1 MASAEI
7 ASAATG
13 AAPVRGWHRARIAE
27 VVTETADAR
36 SYVLAVPAA
45 VRERFDYR
53 AGQFLTFRVTVDGAE
68 HYRSYSMSSAPAVGD
83 PLQVTVKRVRGG
95 LVSNRLIDTLAV
107 GDEVEVTVP
116 AGVFVLR
123 DGGGDLVAFA
133 GGSGITPVF
142 AVLKTVLATTSRR
155 VRLLYANR
163 DRASVIFAR
172 QLAELAEGSGG
183 RLTITWHH
191 DAESGL
197 VDAGRIRGVLEN
209 ATDAEYFV
217 CGPEP
222 FMDLVEAVL
231 GERGADRARVHI
243 ERFGTP
249 NGPEPIAPQ
258 EVTAAE
264 VTVRYG
270 RRRVSGAHRAGST
283 LLQTARAL
291 GVAPPSSCE
300 AGSCATCI
308 ARIVR
313 GSARMRHN
321 DALGEDEVADGWV
334 LTCQA
339 FPTSPVVHVVYE

>member
-1 MASAEI
+1 MPSAEVVP
-7 ASAATG
+7 AAVAG
-13 AAPVRGWHRARIAE
+13 PVRGWHRARIAE
-27 VVTETADAR
+27 VITETADAR
-36 SYVLAVPAA
+36 SFVLDIPEA
-45 VRERFDYR
+45 VRSRFDYR
-53 AGQFLTFRVTVDGAE
+53 AGQFLTFRVTVGGVD

-83 PLQVTVKRVRGG
+83 RLQVTVKRVRGG
-95 LVSNRLIDTLAV
+95 VVSNAMIDTLGA
-107 GDEVEVTVP
+107 GAEVEVTVP

-123 DGGGDLVAFA
+123 DGSGDLVAFA

-142 AVLKTVLATTSRR
+142 SVLKTVLATTSRR

-163 DRASVIFAR
+163 DRDSVIFAR
-172 QLAELAEGSGG
+172 ELAALAEGSGG

-191 DAESGL
+191 DTESGL
-197 VDAGRIRGVLEN
+197 VGADGIRGVLEST
-209 ATDAEYFV
+209 TDAEYFV

-222 FMDLVEAVL
+222 FMDLVEGVL
-231 GERGADRARVHI
+231 AERGADPARVHV
-243 ERFGTP
+243 ERFASAAE
-249 NGPEPIAPQ
+249 PEPVAPQ
-258 EVTAAE
+258 AVTAAE

-283 LLQTARAL
+283 ILQTARAL